1 MINILLYSH
10 HLPAW
15 YCINIVRRNYVLVTC
30 GSERVKSMIAAMEL
44 ETKIRSRRKGR
55 FGLGGHYTTQTKALL
70 FSSRTKPPPFP
81 FCYPCERN
89 KFMSTKQK
97 TLNSTR
103 CKSESQYIQR
113 IPRVP
118 LLVAMA
124 SEKTI
129 WLLTLL

>member
-1 MINILLYSH
+1 
-10 HLPAW
+10 
-15 YCINIVRRNYVLVTC
+15 
-30 GSERVKSMIAAMEL
+30 MEL

-55 FGLGGHYTTQTKALL
+55 FGLGGHHTTQTKALL
-70 FSSRTKPPPFP
+70 FSTRTEPLPFP

-113 IPRVP
+113 IPRGP
-118 LLVAMA
+118 LLVAME